1 MSDAASPDHLK
12 LCLVSNAQMVVAAVR
27 MSCPPPHH
35 VEVFTTD
42 GIVDEQFT
50 LAPYGQRIVRAAAD
64 AEAVLVDWRLEQA
77 PVINT
82 LCYHV
87 RSTVLTPVIAL
98 CGGGQEDQIAALAA
112 GADDA
117 MTFPMHLPLL
127 QAKTGAYRRLLRDVR
142 GSALQDD
149 AAQQAPSATPPTTAT
164 HDVVTLG
171 VLRLDRTA
179 QRVFVRDQ
187 EIELTPREFALLD
200 FFMRH
205 TDTLCTRDRILDHVW
220 GIDFDA
226 GTNMVDVYV
235 YFLRRKLVAHDI
247 SDMIQTVR
255 GRGYRFA
262 LPQQAES

>member
-1 MSDAASPDHLK
+1 MQAAPRPEHLK
-12 LCLVSNAQMVVAAVR
+12 LCLVSNAQMVTTAVR
-27 MSCPPPHH
+27 MSCPPPHR
-35 VEVFTTD
+35 VEVFSTE

-50 LAPYGQRIVRAAAD
+50 LAAYGQDIVEAATD

-82 LCYHV
+82 LCYHIRAAV
-87 RSTVLTPVIAL
+87 HTPVIAL
-98 CGGGQEDQIAALAA
+98 CSGQEDMIAALAA
-112 GADDA
+112 GTDDA

-149 AAQQAPSATPPTTAT
+149 AARQAPSATPPTTAT